1 MIKQRVT
8 TLPALLLLTAS
19 LLSACGSVNPP
30 ADTAAQS
37 LPSSFK
43 YLHTLSMA
51 PNVSE
56 ADLQQRYGGSVVGY
70 YPEEGRAVIATH
82 SANLE
87 GNALGVQDLSTELN
101 TKSYAITEQGM
112 GIWSTGFG
120 AWSTGYGAWSTGYGA
135 WSTGKL
141 ADSAAA
147 ASTTFK
153 DNLPFWNMIK
163 LSEAQSIAPQLGAGV
178 TVAVID
184 TGIDLNHPS
193 FKGKL
198 DLTNAK
204 DYIDGDARPQDVDG
218 DTTSAFSAGYGH
230 GTSVASLILQMA
242 PNATIL
248 PIRVLGPDGGG
259 DTATVVS
266 AINYAVSKGVDIIN
280 LSLGSS
286 TASAALDSAVQYAV
300 SKGVA
305 VVCAAG
311 NTGTTSMVYPA
322 RSAKGSTSQGS
333 GSISVGSVNGK
344 FLKSSFSSYGRNLE
358 LTAPG
363 EGLTAAFPGNRYSKV
378 SGTSFAAP
386 VVSGVLA
393 LGTSTRAPNTTA
405 SQVADMLIDVDATAT
420 PPSDPNYSATLLGN
434 GTLNAY
440 KYIYEYR

>member
-1 MIKQRVT
+1 MIKALST
-8 TLPALLLLTAS
+8 PLSALLLVTAS
-19 LLSACGSVNPP
+19 LLSACGSVSTP
-30 ADTAAQS
+30 AGTAAQS
-37 LPSSFK
+37 LPSDFK

-51 PNVSE
+51 PNVSKE
-56 ADLQQRYGGSVVGY
+56 DLQQRYGGYVVGY
-70 YPEEGRAVIATH
+70 YPEQGRAVVATN
-82 SANLE
+82 SASLE
-87 GNALGVQDLSTELN
+87 GSALGVQDLSSETS
-101 TKSYAITEQGM
+101 TKTYAITEQGM

-135 WSTGKL
+135 WSTG
-141 ADSAAA
+141 STTTST
-147 ASTTFK
+147 STTFK
-153 DNLPFWNMIK
+153 ANLPFWNMIK

-178 TVAVID
+178 KVAVID
-184 TGIDLNHPS
+184 TGIDLRHPS

-204 DYIDGDARPQDVDG
+204 DYIDGDAKPQEVDG
-218 DTTSAFSAGYGH
+218 DTSSGFSMGYGH

-242 PNATIL
+242 PKATIL
-248 PIRVLGPDGGG
+248 PIRVLDPTGGG

-266 AINYAVSKGVDIIN
+266 AINYAVSKGANIIN

-286 TASAALDSAVQYAV
+286 TPSATLDSAVQYAV

-311 NTGTTSMVYPA
+311 NTGTTSMIYPA
-322 RSAKGSTSQGS
+322 ISANGSSTQGS

-344 FLKSSFSSYGRNLE
+344 FYKSSFSSYGSNLE

-363 EGLTAAFPGNRYSKV
+363 EGLTAAFPGSRYSKV

-393 LGTSTRAPNTTA
+393 LGTSTRVMNTTA
-405 SQVADMLIDVDATAT
+405 SQVANMLVDVDATAT
-420 PPSDPNYSATLLGN
+420 PPSDPNYSALLGK